1 MLTRVVVAASIL
13 CLILP
18 APGFAQGFSQGDKT
32 FELSGT
38 GVADKDFD
46 NSAFSF
52 QGALGYFFTDNIEG
66 VIRQDLAFA
75 DVGDSSWNAATRVAL
90 EYNFDMGRVWPLV
103 GASLGYMYGDDV
115 DDTWMGGIQGGAR
128 VFVNQTT
135 YILGTA
141 EYEWLFDSGDDEG
154 FDDGRWVFSL
164 GIGFRWQ

>member
-1 MLTRVVVAASIL
+1 MTL
-13 CLILP
+13 LI
-18 APGFAQGFSQGDKT
+18 
-32 FELSGT
+32 E
-38 GVADKDFD
+38 VE
-46 NSAFSF
+46 
-52 QGALGYFFTDNIEG
+52 EG
-66 VIRQDLAFA
+66 RFFA
-75 DVGDSSWNAATRVAL
+75 DVGNSSWNAATRVAL